1 METENSENYM
11 NKFICEKC
19 SFKCINKGDWK
30 RHLLTAKHRLG
41 VKACRDYP
49 LKFSCEKCAFICS
62 NKNDLSRHLLTSK
75 HEFTPNYMKLHESI
89 ECKNCTKS
97 FKTISGLCRHKKSCI
112 QEKEEKNEAFI
123 CDKEF
128 VMKVLQQN
136 NDLQKQLID
145 SQKQMM
151 CLLEKGTH
159 NTNNN
164 NTNNSINTTNKNKF
178 NLNFFLNETC
188 KNAINLTDFVKDIQ
202 LQLGDLEKIGQIG
215 YVNGMSDIIVKNL
228 NGMDLNKRPVHCTD
242 KKRQT
247 LYVRDENKWDKEEKD
262 NPKVKKAIRKVSSKN
277 MDLLWEYKKNH
288 PECME
293 SDSDYNEKF
302 NDFVSKICGN
312 GEKEEEE
319 IIKSISTQI
328 LVEKEE

>member
-1 METENSENYM
+1 MATIGNDKQPPNYIPP
-11 NKFICEKC
+11 F
-19 SFKCINKGDWK
+19 G
-30 RHLLTAKHRLG
+30 
-41 VKACRDYP
+41 
-49 LKFSCEKCAFICS
+49 CEKCAFACYKS
-62 NKNDLSRHLLTSK
+62 GDWNRHVLTSK
-75 HEFTPNYMKLHESI
+75 HQSATQLHQFTSNTQKLHPRV
-89 ECKNCTKS
+89 ECENCPKS
-97 FKTISGLCRHKKSCI
+97 FKSRSGLWRHKKTCI
-112 QEKEEKNEAFI
+112 QEKEEKKEENKDNVI

-136 NDLQKQLID
+136 NELQKQLID

-151 CLLEKGTH
+151 SLLEKGTH

-164 NTNNSINTTNKNKF
+164 SNNSINTTNKNKF

-202 LQLGDLEKIGQIG
+202 LQLGDLEKIGEIG

-262 NPKVKKAIRKVSSKN
+262 NPKVKKAIRMVSSKN
-277 MDLLWEYKKNH
+277 MDLLLEYQKKH
-288 PECME
+288 PECMD

-302 NDFVSKICGN
+302 NDFIYKVCGN
-312 GEKEEEE
+312 GNKEEEE
-319 IIKSISTQI
+319 IIKNISTQI
-328 LVEKEE
+328 IVDKAD

>member
-1 METENSENYM
+1 METENSENYSP
-11 NKFICEKC
+11 KFSCEKC
-19 SFKCINKGDWK
+19 AFKCDKSGDWG

-41 VKACRDYP
+41 VKPCQDYIP
-49 LKFSCEKCAFICS
+49 KFSCEKCAFGCS
-62 NKNDLSRHLLTSK
+62 NKNDFARHLLTSK
-75 HEFTPNYMKLHESI
+75 HEFTPNTQKLHPLV

-97 FKTISGLCRHKKSCI
+97 FKTIAGLCRHKKTCI
-112 QEKEEKNEAFI
+112 QEKEEKKEEKKDNVI

-136 NDLQKQLID
+136 NDLQKQLIG
-145 SQKQMM
+145 
-151 CLLEKGTH
+151 LLEKGTH
-159 NTNNN
+159 NTNN
-164 NTNNSINTTNKNKF
+164 TNNINTTNKNKF

-202 LQLGDLEKIGQIG
+202 LQLGDLEKIGEIG

-262 NPKVKKAIRKVSSKN
+262 NPKVKKAIRMVSSKN
-277 MDLLWEYKKNH
+277 MDLLLEYQKKH
-288 PECME
+288 PECMD
-293 SDSDYNEKF
+293 SDSDYNEMF
-302 NDFVSKICGN
+302 NDVIYKVCGN
-312 GEKEEEE
+312 GNKEEED
-319 IIKSISTQI
+319 IIKNISTQI
-328 LVEKEE
+328 IVDKAD

>member
-1 METENSENYM
+1 MATIGNDPQYPNYIP
-11 NKFICEKC
+11 KFECEKC
-19 SFKCINKGDWK
+19 TFACYKSGDWN
-30 RHLLTAKHRLG
+30 RHILTAKH
-41 VKACRDYP
+41 KSA
-49 LKFSCEKCAFICS
+49 
-62 NKNDLSRHLLTSK
+62 T
-75 HEFTPNYMKLHESI
+75 KLHQFTSNTQKLHPRV
-89 ECKNCTKS
+89 ECENCPKS
-97 FKTISGLCRHKKSCI
+97 FKSYSGLWRHKKKCI
-112 QEKEEKNEAFI
+112 QEKEENKEEKKDNVI

-136 NDLQKQLID
+136 NDLQKQLIG
-145 SQKQMM
+145 
-151 CLLEKGTH
+151 LLEKGTH

-202 LQLGDLEKIGQIG
+202 LQLGDLEKIGEIG

-262 NPKVKKAIRKVSSKN
+262 NPKVKKAIRMVSSKN
-277 MDLLWEYKKNH
+277 MDLLLEYQKKH
-288 PECME
+288 PECMD

-302 NDFVSKICGN
+302 NDFIYKVCGN
-312 GEKEEEE
+312 GNKEEEE
-319 IIKSISTQI
+319 IIKNISTQI
-328 LVEKEE
+328 IVDKAD

>member
-1 METENSENYM
+1 MATIGNTFGPKKANLFSC
-11 NKFICEKC
+11 NKCDYNTSHRSHYIRHLSTDKHKTDDLSTNGNDLGRKGPAHYACEKC
-19 SFKCINKGDWK
+19 VN
-30 RHLLTAKHRLG
+30 T
-41 VKACRDYP
+41 Y
-49 LKFSCEKCAFICS
+49 
-62 NKNDLSRHLLTSK
+62 
-75 HEFTPNYMKLHESI
+75 
-89 ECKNCTKS
+89 KS
-97 FKTISGLCRHKKSCI
+97 YSGLWRHKKKCI
-112 QEKEEKNEAFI
+112 QEKEENKEEKKDNVI

-136 NDLQKQLID
+136 NDLQKQLIG
-145 SQKQMM
+145 
-151 CLLEKGTH
+151 LLEKGTH

-164 NTNNSINTTNKNKF
+164 NTNNINTTNKNKF

-202 LQLGDLEKIGQIG
+202 LQLGDLEKIGEIG

-288 PECME
+288 PECMD

-319 IIKSISTQI
+319 IIKSISNQI
-328 LVEKEE
+328 IVEKEEELIP

>member
-1 METENSENYM
+1 METIGNDFGPKKANLFSCKKCDYNTSHRSHYIRHLSTDKHKNADM
-11 NKFICEKC
+11 SMDVYDLGRKGIARYKCEKC
-19 SFKCINKGDWK
+19 NN
-30 RHLLTAKHRLG
+30 TY
-41 VKACRDYP
+41 KAY
-49 LKFSCEKCAFICS
+49 SC
-62 NKNDLSRHLLTSK
+62 LW
-75 HEFTPNYMKLHESI
+75 
-89 ECKNCTKS
+89 
-97 FKTISGLCRHKKSCI
+97 RHKKTCI
-112 QEKEEKNEAFI
+112 QKKEEKKEDFI

-151 CLLEKGTH
+151 SLLEKGTH

-164 NTNNSINTTNKNKF
+164 INNTTNKNKF

-202 LQLGDLEKIGQIG
+202 LQLGDLEKIGEIG

-262 NPKVKKAIRKVSSKN
+262 NPKVKKAIRMVSSKN
-277 MDLLWEYKKNH
+277 MDLLLEYQKKH
-288 PECME
+288 PECMD

-302 NDFVSKICGN
+302 NDFIYKVCGN
-312 GEKEEEE
+312 GNKEEED
-319 IIKSISTQI
+319 IIKNISTQI
-328 LVEKEE
+328 IVDKAD

>member
-1 METENSENYM
+1 METFGNAFGSKKVNIFSC
-11 NKFICEKC
+11 KKC
-19 SFKCINKGDWK
+19 DYNTSQRCHYI
-30 RHLLTAKHRLG
+30 RHLSTDKHKNADLETNG
-41 VKACRDYP
+41 
-49 LKFSCEKCAFICS
+49 
-62 NKNDLSRHLLTSK
+62 NDLGQK
-75 HEFTPNYMKLHESI
+75 GI
-89 ECKNCTKS
+89 ERYECDSCIKS
-97 FKTISGLCRHKKSCI
+97 FKTRAGIWKHKKKCI
-112 QEKEEKNEAFI
+112 QEKEEKKEENKDNVI

-151 CLLEKGTH
+151 SLLEKGTH

-164 NTNNSINTTNKNKF
+164 SNNSINTTNKNKF

-202 LQLGDLEKIGQIG
+202 LQLGDLEKIGEIG

-262 NPKVKKAIRKVSSKN
+262 NPKVKKAIRMVSSKN
-277 MDLLWEYKKNH
+277 MDLLLEYQKKH
-288 PECME
+288 PECMD

-302 NDFVSKICGN
+302 NDFIYKVCGN
-312 GEKEEEE
+312 GNKEEEE
-319 IIKSISTQI
+319 IIKNISTQI
-328 LVEKEE
+328 IVDKAD